1 MKQPVVYDIIIERT
15 IKITSTVFLDSYY
28 LLWLLGG
35 VIMAEVQE
43 LYGVCPY
50 FTSQKILAGK
60 WAILILHH
68 LDGETLRFNELEKRL
83 GKITQSTLT
92 KQLRSLE
99 ENNLIVRK
107 VYNQV
112 PPKVEYSLS
121 ELGVLFKPVLASLE
135 TWGNSYIEYLNGETE

>member
-1 MKQPVVYDIIIERT
+1 MNEI
-15 IKITSTVFLDSYY
+15 
-28 LLWLLGG
+28 
-35 VIMAEVQE
+35 QE

-50 FTSQKILAGK
+50 FTSQKILSGK

-68 LDGETLRFNELEKRL
+68 LDGNTLRFSELEKRL

-92 KQLRSLE
+92 KQLRTLE
-99 ENNLIVRK
+99 EHNLITRK

-121 ELGVLFKPVLASLE
+121 ELGVLFKPVLKSLE
-135 TWGNSYIEYLNGETE
+135 IWGNSYIDYLNKEKIEV